1 MGIQTTNSHVMV
13 GGQQSHVQQPMA
25 RQNSWYRLTLDEVE
39 NQLGDLGK
47 PLGSMNLDEL
57 LKNVWMAEA
66 SHSSGMDPTTAFP
79 AASLQRQA
87 SLSLART
94 FRGKTVDEVWKDIQQ
109 GQKTRYTKEMITHQR
124 EPTLGETTLE
134 DFLVRAGLLVADASQ
149 GPAMGLDST
158 LTPQS
163 FTPQMGLSPSPSIDA
178 LSDTP
183 IPGQKRFTGDLDKTL
198 ERRLRRKIKN
208 RESAARS
215 RARKQAYHNE
225 LMSKVSCLEEENMKL
240 KKEKEWA
247 KTVYCNFDEPRYQL
261 RRTKESH
268 QRLSPPPQNPKLS
281 LRSLLSR
288 PVPINLNVERLLTRT
303 TTTRGDPP
311 LKKLQKKF
319 TSFALEIEREA
330 DNHSDCERLAK
341 AFLQEMNTFEI
352 PLLKSKAVID
362 ANIREKEN
370 FNELK
375 DEINKQILQAQAD
388 IEDLKKQLEESKTE
402 RHHKEECEAIR
413 KLIAMQPPRSETQKI
428 ITDLE
433 KEIAML
439 EAENTAGSRTLELR
453 KKQFA
458 LLLHVV
464 DELQN
469 NIEEEQRNLMEEM
482 RMSFDENRTGVEDTA
497 GGPQAM
503 ALD

>member
-1 MGIQTTNSHVMV
+1 M
-13 GGQQSHVQQPMA
+13 
-25 RQNSWYRLTLDEVE
+25 
-39 NQLGDLGK
+39 
-47 PLGSMNLDEL
+47 
-57 LKNVWMAEA
+57 LKGRKVT
-66 SHSSGMDPTTAFP
+66 G
-79 AASLQRQA
+79 R
-87 SLSLART
+87 
-94 FRGKTVDEVWKDIQQ
+94 
-109 GQKTRYTKEMITHQR
+109 
-124 EPTLGETTLE
+124 GETTTPQYAFGPLE
-134 DFLVRAGLLVADASQ
+134 DD
-149 GPAMGLDST
+149 
-158 LTPQS
+158 
-163 FTPQMGLSPSPSIDA
+163 I
-178 LSDTP
+178 
-183 IPGQKRFTGDLDKTL
+183 I
-198 ERRLRRKIKN
+198 IK
-208 RESAARS
+208 
-215 RARKQAYHNE
+215 H
-225 LMSKVSCLEEENMKL
+225 
-240 KKEKEWA
+240 
-247 KTVYCNFDEPRYQL
+247 
-261 RRTKESH
+261 
-268 QRLSPPPQNPKLS
+268 
-281 LRSLLSR
+281 
-288 PVPINLNVERLLTRT
+288 RLLTRT

-319 TSFALEIEREA
+319 TAFVLEIEKEA
-330 DNHSDCERLAK
+330 NNHSDCERLAK
-341 AFLQEMNTFEI
+341 AFLQETNTFEI

-375 DEINKQILQAQAD
+375 DEINRQILQAQAD

-402 RHHKEECEAIR
+402 RQHKEECEAIR

-482 RMSFDENRTGVEDTA
+482 RTSFDENRTGVEDAT
-497 GGPQAM
+497 GDPQAM